1 MQRKDDVMT
10 LSRKTRQEMH
20 DNALIDTAVSMCFL
34 AAGLVLN
41 GEFGFGEKRMERFS
55 KEFTQTIIDYRNRYG
70 EVALEA
76 LKKHAKQKGIEVN
89 WK

>member
-1 MQRKDDVMT
+1 MT

-41 GEFGFGEKRMERFS
+41 GEFGFGEKRMEKFS
-55 KEFTQTIIDYRNRYG
+55 RSSHRR
-70 EVALEA
+70 
-76 LKKHAKQKGIEVN
+76 
-89 WK
+89 

>member
-1 MQRKDDVMT
+1 MT

-41 GEFGFGEKRMERFS
+41 GEFGFGEKRMETYS
-55 KEFTQTIIDYRNRYG
+55 S
-70 EVALEA
+70 
-76 LKKHAKQKGIEVN
+76 
-89 WK
+89 

>member
-1 MQRKDDVMT
+1 MT

-20 DNALIDTAVSMCFL
+20 DNALIDAAVSMCFL

-76 LKKHAKQKGIEVN
+76 LEKHAKQKGIEVN

>member
-1 MQRKDDVMT
+1 MT

-41 GEFGFGEKRMERFS
+41 GEFGIGDPE
-55 KEFTQTIIDYRNRYG
+55 NRDHIY
-70 EVALEA
+70 VLY
-76 LKKHAKQKGIEVN
+76 LHRQKGG
-89 WK
+89 

>member
-1 MQRKDDVMT
+1 
-10 LSRKTRQEMH
+10 
-20 DNALIDTAVSMCFL
+20 
-34 AAGLVLN
+34 
-41 GEFGFGEKRMERFS
+41 MERFS

-76 LKKHAKQKGIEVN
+76 LEKHAKDKGIEVN

>member
-1 MQRKDDVMT
+1 MT

-20 DNALIDTAVSMCFL
+20 DEQIRSNAISLCYL
-34 AAGLVLN
+34 AAVLTLN
-41 GEFGFGEKRMERFS
+41 GKFGFGEKRMERFS

-76 LKKHAKQKGIEVN
+76 LEKHAKDKGIEVN

>member
-1 MQRKDDVMT
+1 MT

-41 GEFGFGEKRMERFS
+41 GEFGFGE
-55 KEFTQTIIDYRNRYG
+55 
-70 EVALEA
+70 VALEA
-76 LKKHAKQKGIEVN
+76 LEKHAKDKGIEVN